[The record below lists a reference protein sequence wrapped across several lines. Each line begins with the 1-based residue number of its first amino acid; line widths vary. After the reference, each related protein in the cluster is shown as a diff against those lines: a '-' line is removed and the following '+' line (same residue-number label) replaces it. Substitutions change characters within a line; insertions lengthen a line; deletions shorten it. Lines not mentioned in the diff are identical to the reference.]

1 MEIFKDI
8 KGYEGL
14 YVVSNLGYVKSIER
28 VIIRSDGRKRTIKEK
43 IKDGTHDKG
52 YKRVGLVDLKGN
64 NKSFYVHRLV
74 AATFL
79 YESDLYVDHINGNKQ
94 DNRVQNLR
102 YCTNSENLT
111 FRNTDKEYTTKIP
124 YIYYDKARNKYKVY
138 KSNKRFDTLEQAK
151 NHLNVYTNDCNKQ
164 DKETK

>member
-1 MEIFKDI
+1 MEIFKEI

-14 YVVSNLGYVKSIER
+14 YLVSSFGYVKSVEH

-43 IKDGTHDKG
+43 IKEGTHNKG
-52 YKRVGLVDLKGN
+52 YKRIALVNLKGQSKN
-64 NKSFYVHRLV
+64 YYVHRIV
-74 AATFL
+74 AAAFIG
-79 YESDLYVDHINGNKQ
+79 ESDLYVDHINGHKK
-94 DNRVQNLR
+94 DNRFENLR

-111 FRNTDKEYTTKIP
+111 FRNTKKEYTTKIP

-151 NHLNVYTNDCNKQ
+151 EALNVYKNDCNKQ
-164 DKETK
+164 DKKTK